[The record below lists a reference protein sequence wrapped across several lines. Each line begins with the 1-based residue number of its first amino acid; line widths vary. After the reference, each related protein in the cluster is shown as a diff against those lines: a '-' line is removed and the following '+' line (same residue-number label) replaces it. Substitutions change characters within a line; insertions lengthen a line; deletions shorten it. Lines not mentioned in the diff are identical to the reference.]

1 MPGDPQVGQTIAVRL
16 ALHSLTS
23 KLQLLKAADELSMF
37 SEHILPQADQVFLS
51 LQVKQF
57 EGNLTTLP
65 RRGRNGCTGGGW
77 PRRCSS
83 RSLGKR

>member
-51 LQVKQF
+51 C
-57 EGNLTTLP
+57 
-65 RRGRNGCTGGGW
+65 R
-77 PRRCSS
+77 
-83 RSLGKR
+83 